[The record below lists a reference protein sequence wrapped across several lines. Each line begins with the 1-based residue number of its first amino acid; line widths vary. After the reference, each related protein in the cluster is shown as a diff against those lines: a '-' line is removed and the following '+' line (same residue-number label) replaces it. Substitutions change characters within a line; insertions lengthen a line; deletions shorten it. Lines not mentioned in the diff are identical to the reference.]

1 MANQAAKTSTINIVP
16 VQGIFQP
23 EPTFDLVTLIGP
35 AGTPFYANINPVQ
48 SGLTITNSTIN
59 SSVIGG
65 SVPAAATFT
74 NIATTTGTITATPS
88 GPNDIVNQAYVD
100 AVAQGLSFK
109 QPANYTTLGNITLS
123 GLAVQGNGDW
133 VSTLT
138 AGDRILVK
146 NQTTGADNGIYV
158 AAAGAWARS
167 SDANTWNEI
176 VSAYLFVLAGTVWAG
191 SSWVD
196 TNQQGGTL
204 GTTPITFT
212 QFSNNATYTA
222 GTGLT
227 LAGYQF
233 SITPVGTAGTY
244 GSASQVPVIVTN
256 ASGQV
261 SSVTNTSIAIT
272 NTQVSGLGT
281 MSTQN
286 ANAVAITG
294 GTINGA
300 TIGATTAAAITG
312 TTVTATSYFSGPGTN
327 LTGTASGLS
336 IGGNAATATSAGSV
350 TNSLTI
356 NSGGSGGASP
366 QTFNGGTAITISYN
380 TVGAPSTTGTNASG
394 TWGIG
399 ISGNAATVTNGLYS
413 TGSYSNPTW
422 LTSILGS
429 IVSGAVATATTAT
442 NLAGGTTGALHY
454 QSAASTST
462 FLALGTTNYVLTAGA
477 SAPQYVAQS
486 TLSVGSATTATTATN
501 LAGGGAGYVPY
512 QSGAGATAFLA
523 AGTTGQVFTSN
534 GTSAPTWSTPISYAT
549 VTDDTTTAGTRYPL
563 FANQTTGNLSTEYV
577 SSTKLQYN
585 PSTGVFTS
593 TSFTGA
599 GTGLTGTATSLSIG
613 GNAATATSAT
623 SATTATNIAGGAN
636 GSVPYQTGSGATT
649 FLAAGTNGYVMTLAG
664 GVPTWAAAASSGITI
679 SDDTTTNATRYL
691 TFTSA
696 TTGSITSENVSST
709 KLTYNPSTGNLSS
722 TVITSVNDASIS
734 GLTVGKGGGA
744 LSSNTAVGISALA
757 GANSGNANNTA
768 VGQSAL
774 GNNTT
779 GAYNSAFGL
788 QALANNTTGQQL
800 VSVGR
805 NSLSQNTTGSYNT
818 ACGHDALANNSSAS
832 YNTAIGYQ
840 AGNALTTGAQ
850 NCVAGPFAGV
860 SLTTGSYNS
869 FVGGYGPN
877 GASGAQITTGSK
889 NSILGAYTG
898 NYGGLDIRTA
908 SNYIVLSD
916 GDGNP
921 RQIIDSSGNVGI
933 GTGTPGGKFTIVDNA
948 GGSGVATTV
957 TLTNGVDANCYLNLT
972 GSSAS
977 DKRVVIGPS
986 TGTAIAF
993 QTNASERMR
1002 IDSSGNLLVGTTSN
1016 FSADKMCLNFTSA
1029 QNGFA
1034 VRDDSNSSGAYYAV
1048 FRNSAN
1054 GVIGSIT
1061 RVTTTNAVTYNTTSD
1076 QRLKSNIA
1084 DASSVLNKLMN
1095 VKVRQFDWTE
1105 GNLHQDAG
1113 FIAQELSTVLSGIV
1127 TEGRTEDDLWQLDY
1141 ARLTPYLTKAIQE
1154 LKAINDTQAE
1164 TINAL
1169 TARIVALETK

>member
-1 MANQAAKTSTINIVP
+1 MANSAATTSTINIVP

-74 NIATTTGTITATPS
+74 NIATTTGTITTTPS

-109 QPANYTTLGNITLS
+109 QPANFTTTGNITLS
-123 GLAVQGNGDW
+123 GLAVQANGDW
-133 VSTLT
+133 TATLT

-158 AAAGAWARS
+158 AAAGAWSRS

-227 LAGYQF
+227 LAGFQF
-233 SITPVGTAGTY
+233 SITPVGTAGVY
-244 GSASQVPVIVTN
+244 GSASSVPVITTN

-261 SSVTNTSIAIT
+261 SSVTNTAIAIT

-286 ANAVAITG
+286 ANSVAITG

-300 TIGATTAAAITG
+300 TIGASTAAAITG
-312 TTVTATSYFSGPGTN
+312 TTVTASSYFSGPGTN

-356 NSGGSGGASP
+356 NSGGAGGTSP
-366 QTFNGGTAITISYN
+366 QTYNGAAAITISYN

-394 TWGIG
+394 TWGIS

-422 LTSILGS
+422 LTSISGS

-442 NLAGGTTGALHY
+442 NVAGGAAGSLVY
-454 QSAASTST
+454 QTAAATTST
-462 FLALGTTNYVLTAGA
+462 LALGTTNYVLTAGA

-512 QSGAGATAFLA
+512 QSGSGATSFLA
-523 AGTTGQVFTSN
+523 AGTIGYVLTSN
-534 GTSAPTWSTPISYAT
+534 GTSAPTWTAPAAYAT

-563 FANQTTGNLSTEYV
+563 FANQTTGNISTEYV

-599 GTGLTGTATSLSIG
+599 GTGLTGTAASLSIG

-623 SATTATNIAGGAN
+623 SATTATNLAGGTAN
-636 GSVPYQTGSGATT
+636 QIPYQTGAGATT
-649 FLAAGTNGYVMTLAG
+649 FVVAPTTASTALTWSGSAFTWATAGTAV
-664 GVPTWAAAASSGITI
+664 TI
-679 SDDTTTNATRYL
+679 SDDTTTNATRYPL
-691 TFTSA
+691 FADA
-696 TTGSITSENVSST
+696 TTGTVSTEYVSST
-709 KLTYNPSTGNLSS
+709 KLQYNPSKGELTAPIQIASNGINLNSA
-722 TVITSVNDASIS
+722 TVAASYTI
-734 GLTVGKGGGA
+734 A
-744 LSSNTAVGISALA
+744 
-757 GANSGNANNTA
+757 SGNN
-768 VGQSAL
+768 G
-774 GNNTT
+774 
-779 GAYNSAFGL
+779 F
-788 QALANNTTGQQL
+788 
-800 VSVGR
+800 SVGPI
-805 NSLSQNTTGSYNT
+805 T
-818 ACGHDALANNSSAS
+818 
-832 YNTAIGYQ
+832 
-840 AGNALTTGAQ
+840 
-850 NCVAGPFAGV
+850 V
-860 SLTTGSYNS
+860 
-869 FVGGYGPN
+869 
-877 GASGAQITTGSK
+877 ASGQAVT
-889 NSILGAYTG
+889 
-898 NYGGLDIRTA
+898 
-908 SNYIVLSD
+908 V
-916 GDGNP
+916 
-921 RQIIDSSGNVGI
+921 SSGQ
-933 GTGTPGGKFTIVDNA
+933 
-948 GGSGVATTV
+948 
-957 TLTNGVDANCYLNLT
+957 
-972 GSSAS
+972 
-977 DKRVVIGPS
+977 RW
-986 TGTAIAF
+986 
-993 QTNASERMR
+993 
-1002 IDSSGNLLVGTTSN
+1002 LV
-1016 FSADKMCLNFTSA
+1016 L
-1029 QNGFA
+1029 
-1034 VRDDSNSSGAYYAV
+1034 
-1048 FRNSAN
+1048 
-1054 GVIGSIT
+1054 
-1061 RVTTTNAVTYNTTSD
+1061 
-1076 QRLKSNIA
+1076 
-1084 DASSVLNKLMN
+1084 
-1095 VKVRQFDWTE
+1095 
-1105 GNLHQDAG
+1105 
-1113 FIAQELSTVLSGIV
+1113 
-1127 TEGRTEDDLWQLDY
+1127 
-1141 ARLTPYLTKAIQE
+1141 
-1154 LKAINDTQAE
+1154 
-1164 TINAL
+1164 
-1169 TARIVALETK
+1169 